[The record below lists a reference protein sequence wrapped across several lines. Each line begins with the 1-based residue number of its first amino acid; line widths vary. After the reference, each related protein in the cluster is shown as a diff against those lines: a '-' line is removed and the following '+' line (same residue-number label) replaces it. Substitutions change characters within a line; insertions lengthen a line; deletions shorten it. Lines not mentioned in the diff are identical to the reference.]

1 MKNVESSR
9 RRFFVRTLATAG
21 ALVLAGC
28 ERLSKSHWF
37 PQILAVG
44 EKRRWPGPHRV
55 TGGKAMA
62 REFTP
67 ADLSPSFR
75 SNGTAEPDSDT
86 YRTLMAGGFADYRLE
101 IGGVRERPRAFLLRR
116 FLARAW

>member
-28 ERLSKSHWF
+28 ERLSKSDWF

-44 EKRRWPGPHRV
+44 QKGRSGALHLVAGR
-55 TGGKAMA
+55 KAMA
-62 REFTP
+62 QEFTP

-86 YRTLMAGGFADYRLE
+86 YRTLMGGGFAGYRLA
-101 IGGVRERPRAFLLRR
+101 IRGD
-116 FLARAW
+116 LARP